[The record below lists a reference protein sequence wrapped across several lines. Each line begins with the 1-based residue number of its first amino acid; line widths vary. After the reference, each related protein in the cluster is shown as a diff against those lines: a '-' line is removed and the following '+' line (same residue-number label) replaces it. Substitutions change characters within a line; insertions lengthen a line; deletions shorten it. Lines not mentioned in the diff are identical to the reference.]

1 MNSGIYQIKNLSTG
15 VVYYGRTIDWAAR
28 RRRHLS
34 DLRAGRHKNPRLQ
47 HSWSARTE
55 DEFDFSL
62 VWPSEPEM
70 LEELESFVL
79 DFTFDTGR
87 VYNAHK
93 NSVGGFLGQKHSEET
108 KRKWSELRRGT
119 TMSDI
124 AKQRQAKA
132 REGSEAW
139 VKHQAWMQT
148 PEATEMRCKLAAL
161 PEVRARAVATRKA
174 NGHEPKW
181 EEARQAQIEKARQNL
196 FAALD
201 WAVANQATRDQ
212 ALVKFGSSWGSLKKF
227 QPEWEAMHGPLM
239 LAKRASGKRNGKV
252 KWAKS
257 RKE

>member
-62 VWPSEPEM
+62 VWPSQPEM

-119 TMSDI
+119 TMSEI

-132 REGSEAW
+132 RDGSEAW
-139 VKHQAWMQT
+139 AKHQAWMQT
-148 PEATEMRCKLAAL
+148 PEATKMRCKLAAL
-161 PEVRARAVATRKA
+161 PEVRAKAVATRQA
-174 NGHEPKW
+174 NGYKPFSDEV
-181 EEARQAQIEKARQNL
+181 RQNQKDASKARV
-196 FAALD
+196 FAGLS
-201 WAVANQATRDQ
+201 WAVENRKTRSE
-212 ALVKFGSSWGSLKKF
+212 AMLEFKFSWDGLKKY
-227 QPEWEAMHGPLM
+227 QPEWEALNGPLN
-239 LAKRASGKRNGKV
+239 LPKRASGKR
-252 KWAKS
+252 WHE
-257 RKE
+257 RKK

>member
-119 TMSDI
+119 TMSDA
-124 AKQRQAKA
+124 AKQRQAKSRA
-132 REGSEAW
+132 TSEAW
-139 VKHQAWMQT
+139 AAHQARMLA
-148 PEATEMRCKLAAL
+148 PELVAKRCAMAASS
-161 PEVRARAVATRKA
+161 ESRAKAVATRKA

-239 LAKRASGKRNGKV
+239 LVKRASGERNGKV

>member
-119 TMSDI
+119 TMSDA
-124 AKQRQAKA
+124 AKQRQAKSRA
-132 REGSEAW
+132 TSEAW
-139 VKHQAWMQT
+139 AAHQARMLA
-148 PEATEMRCKLAAL
+148 PELVAKRCAMAASS
-161 PEVRARAVATRKA
+161 ESRAKAVATRKA